1 MNFAARLNQWRS
13 TRVSAEFEIAEQLNY
28 VADNFAV
35 SRPAPHLAAASAPD
49 LMQWVINAV
58 SNGLPPLLSTW
69 ATELPTLNANWQ
81 TLLTTAHS
89 RHARLLAIVGTTL
102 EPPYVL
108 LLAVQL
114 HTLEIA
120 IRLSLQTF
128 ESYSQALALQAAI
141 NDLITGVIEFPIM
154 RALLSGDDLQGWAA
168 LRVDMADNLAQQR
181 LILPTVQHVAVSYP
195 LPAVVVAYRLYRDA
209 NRFSELVSRNRLPHP
224 GFCAGDLEYLKD
236 PI

>member
-28 VADNFAV
+28 VADFFAV
-35 SRPAPHLAAASAPD
+35 SQPSPQLAAGSATN
-49 LMQWVINAV
+49 LMQWVSTAV

-69 ATELPTLNANWQ
+69 ATELPMLNTNWQ
-81 TLLTTAHS
+81 TSLTTAHS
-89 RHARLLAIVGTTL
+89 RQARLQAQVNMTL

-108 LLAVQL
+108 LLALQL
-114 HTLEIA
+114 HTLETA

-128 ESYSQALALQAAI
+128 ESYSQALAMQTAI
-141 NDLITGVIEFPIM
+141 NDLITGVIEFPVL

-181 LILPTVQHVAVSYP
+181 LMLPTVQHVTVSYP
-195 LPAVVVAYRLYRDA
+195 LPVLVIAYRLYRDA
-209 NRFSELVSRNRLPHP
+209 NRSSELVSRNRLPHP
-224 GFCAGDLEYLKD
+224 GFCTGDLEYLKD
-236 PI
+236 PT